1 MSDPL
6 DASTPSADEVGPD
19 PEDPQDPAELQS
31 AGDLDEDQLG
41 VDPLEEG
48 VEPPESWSQT
58 TAARPTP
65 REEREGDTIDE
76 RLAEER
82 PDLGADR
89 GEPLA
94 ETDLSELDETVDER
108 ADREVAD
115 GAAGDQVAAESAT
128 DEEPGVVLEGT
139 DVENT
144 GLSASSAEG
153 AVAETS
159 RTSPEENAERVRD
172 GGT

>member
-31 AGDLDEDQLG
+31 AGDLDEDELG
-41 VDPLEEG
+41 VDPLEAG
-48 VEPPESWSQT
+48 VEPPEHWSQT

-65 REEREGDTIDE
+65 REERAGETLDE

-82 PDLGADR
+82 PETGADL

-94 ETDLSELDETVDER
+94 EAPLSELDETVDER
-108 ADREVAD
+108 AAREVAD
-115 GAAGDQVAAESAT
+115 GASGERVAASAEI
-128 DEEPGVVLEGT
+128 DEESGVVLEGA

-144 GLSASSAEG
+144 GLSADSGEG
-153 AVAETS
+153 EVAETS
-159 RTSPEENAERVRD
+159 SSAPEENAERVRN
-172 GGT
+172 GGA